1 MCQNLKIFQIYEAWM
16 ISFWDIEMWWELE
29 RGGKLG
35 AKCTQIWRTLGASCA
50 QKWSSYRRSPDLVC
64 VSSHCQERAD
74 YPVQAQIRTCQN
86 KKNARQYSFL
96 PLRASFVSNYVSKTK
111 HFTTNK
117 LIYLIIRN
125 TEEISPK
132 AIMITSAKELCRF
145 SKLRIKLPCLRRKFK
160 WEVNF
165 SWLSFCVF
173 FGPLQTAYCT
183 NSI

>member
-1 MCQNLKIFQIYEAWM
+1 MGAGTRGKTRSKVYANLAHIG
-16 ISFWDIEMWWELE
+16 
-29 RGGKLG
+29 RKLRAKMVQLPPLPGSGLCFFPLSGEGWLSCPG
-35 AKCTQIWRTLGASCA
+35 AHTNLS
-50 QKWSSYRRSPDLVC
+50 
-64 VSSHCQERAD
+64 E
-74 YPVQAQIRTCQN
+74 
-86 KKNARQYSFL
+86 KKNPRQYSFL